1 MMEVSVSSIISE
13 RSFGVIFAGVSEGR
27 KLRFRAGADVMAGT
41 PAAGEIW
48 RIEGKEK
55 STAYG
60 NQVEVS
66 AGRRVLSNGSLVSRF
81 LAGHVRGIGPERAER
96 LRAAYG
102 ESLGA
107 ALSDPANV
115 RQIGEVL
122 CPGRPLLGVELA
134 AAAVRLWKDTSG
146 EARLLAWLDE
156 IGISDLPLA
165 RRLYRLASDKAVDQ
179 LKANPY
185 ALVPLLPWAK
195 LDLLGQRIVGAHGVQ
210 RPERDDRRVVG
221 AFDETMKA
229 LLASGSTCADP
240 DATLSGV
247 RSLLGSG
254 AVDLDPE
261 LLIKAEAAGA
271 VVTTDHGLAPPG
283 AAAMERSVLG
293 HLQRL
298 QRASGGPTSRNIANA
313 LRHVA
318 GGDSLHEEQ
327 RVAVERILS
336 RPISCLSGGAGV
348 GKTFTCRV
356 ICDAWEATGGT
367 LLLCALAGKAALRL
381 SRSTRRLARTLARTL
396 AELGQRERQ
405 QDQRDDRFWSEDGPN
420 ALASI
425 TDRTLVVVD
434 EASMVDL
441 ATMHSLLRRMPDG
454 SRLLLVGD
462 EAQLPPVGFG
472 LIFHRLVDDPAISS
486 RLTAVHR
493 QAAATGIPAASAAM
507 RSLGLPELPAYA
519 GRHDGVSILPCTTAD
534 LAETVERVVIEIAES
549 IGDTLVVTAT
559 HGGPAGVTALNER
572 LQEASYRR
580 SGVAPIRGM
589 LGRFFAAGEP
599 VIYGRNDY
607 RQGLFNG
614 MMGRVAETCPDDGTL
629 TVLFDGETE
638 ARLLEREQLLDLQ
651 LAYAVTCHKCQGSS
665 APRIVVPLY
674 GSRILEP
681 SWLYTAV
688 TRAERQIVFVGSVDV
703 LAKALERPR
712 AADRRWIGFSW
723 PA

>member
-1 MMEVSVSSIISE
+1 MQVGIDM
-13 RSFGVIFAGVSEGR
+13 GV
-27 KLRFRAGADVMAGT
+27 
-41 PAAGEIW
+41 
-48 RIEGKEK
+48 
-55 STAYG
+55 
-60 NQVEVS
+60 
-66 AGRRVLSNGSLVSRF
+66 
-81 LAGHVRGIGPERAER
+81 
-96 LRAAYG
+96 
-102 ESLGA
+102 
-107 ALSDPANV
+107 
-115 RQIGEVL
+115 
-122 CPGRPLLGVELA
+122 
-134 AAAVRLWKDTSG
+134 
-146 EARLLAWLDE
+146 
-156 IGISDLPLA
+156 
-165 RRLYRLASDKAVDQ
+165 
-179 LKANPY
+179 
-185 ALVPLLPWAK
+185 
-195 LDLLGQRIVGAHGVQ
+195 
-210 RPERDDRRVVG
+210 
-221 AFDETMKA
+221 
-229 LLASGSTCADP
+229 
-240 DATLSGV
+240 
-247 RSLLGSG
+247 
-254 AVDLDPE
+254 
-261 LLIKAEAAGA
+261 
-271 VVTTDHGLAPPG
+271 
-283 AAAMERSVLG
+283 
-293 HLQRL
+293 
-298 QRASGGPTSRNIANA
+298 ASGGSAARLDIEELLATRLLVQGNSGSGKSHLLRRLLEQSAQWVQQVVIDPEGDFVTLSDKFGHVVVDGERSEAELIGIATRIRQHRVSCVLTLEGLEIDQQMRAASIFLNA
-313 LRHVA
+313 L
-318 GGDSLHEEQ
+318 
-327 RVAVERILS
+327 
-336 RPISCLSGGAGV
+336 
-348 GKTFTCRV
+348 F
-356 ICDAWEATGGT
+356 DA
-367 LLLCALAGKAALRL
+367 
-381 SRSTRRLARTLARTL
+381 
-396 AELGQRERQ
+396 
-405 QDQRDDRFWSEDGPN
+405 DRDFWFPV
-420 ALASI
+420 
-425 TDRTLVVVD
+425 LVVVD

-472 LIFHRLVDDPAISS
+472 LIFHRLVEDPAISS

-712 AADRRWIGFSW
+712 AADRRRIGFTW